1 LKSILTEPLN
11 TLERLNDCESSGRV
25 ITATTK
31 EILGQALSVI
41 EAWQS
46 MRATDGIIPDAWR
59 VFCHKKSS
67 QRQHYS
73 PRWTFPILYFRM
85 PVAEHFVGAIG
96 LDIGARVL
104 RSIPPISR
112 LRLAIPPDLELE
124 DLKECFVPH
133 YTYYKDI
140 GCMMEAIDITA
151 SAEDEPIKH
160 GDARMLFYPAESFD
174 FVTAPMLLGPQ
185 NVCATPIE
193 VALCVS
199 EFSRVLRPG
208 GFFYL
213 ADPTVEP
220 SVVYAAQQAG
230 FDCYYSKGRCFG
242 LPVGTIFRRRGSSH
256 STDRFQ
262 PLFEQIEKSLL
273 VLSDKGEE
281 TVWSADLLWDKQSP
295 SVQ

>member
-1 LKSILTEPLN
+1 MKSIHTEPLN
-11 TLERLNDCESSGRV
+11 TLERLNNWESSGRV
-25 ITATTK
+25 VTATTK
-31 EILGQALSVI
+31 EVLCHALSVV

-46 MRATDGIIPDAWR
+46 MRATSDIIPDTWR
-59 VFCHKKSS
+59 VICRKKSS

-73 PRWTFPILYFRM
+73 PRWTFPVLYFRM
-85 PVAEHFVGAIG
+85 PVAEHFVGASG
-96 LDIGARVL
+96 LDVGARIL
-104 RSIPPISR
+104 RSIPPVSR
-112 LRLAIPPDLELE
+112 MRLAIPPDLEPG

-133 YTYYKDI
+133 YIYYEDI
-140 GCMMEAIDITA
+140 GCTMEAIDISA

-160 GDARMLFYPAESFD
+160 GDARMLFYPTESFD
-174 FVTAPMLLGPQ
+174 FATAPMLLGPQ

-230 FDCYYSKGRCFG
+230 FDCYYYKGRCFG
-242 LPVGTIFRRRGSSH
+242 LPVGTIFRRRGSSK
-256 STDRFQ
+256 TTYRFR
-262 PLFEQIEKSLL
+262 PLFEQIENSLL
-273 VLSDKGEE
+273 MLSDQGEE
-281 TVWSADLLWDKQSP
+281 TIWSADLLWNKQSP